1 VGIAESGLSVAE
13 AKQTDSDVIEREFEM
28 PNKQVLLRE
37 DIDNLGARGEI
48 VRVKAGYARN
58 YLLPRKLAVEATANN
73 VRQIDGERAALAKR
87 EAKDRSSA
95 ETQGAALRR
104 LTLKFERRV
113 GEAGVLYG
121 SVTSMD
127 IAHELKEQGYEI
139 DRRKIVLRE
148 PIKRFGSYMVPV
160 RLHREVT
167 IELPVSVL
175 GEGGIEIDVAALD
188 DDNAEA
194 AIAEAPAAEDLTE
207 SNQ

>member
-1 VGIAESGLSVAE
+1 
-13 AKQTDSDVIEREFEM
+13 M
-28 PNKQVLLRE
+28 PHKQVLLRE

-73 VRQIDGERAALAKR
+73 VRQIQGERAALTKR
-87 EAKDRSSA
+87 EAKERSGA
-95 ETQGAALRR
+95 EAQADQLRN
-104 LTLKFERRV
+104 LSLKFERKV

-127 IAHELKEQGYEI
+127 IAHALKEQGYEI
-139 DRRKIVLRE
+139 DRRRIVLRE
-148 PIKRFGSYMVPV
+148 PIKRFGSYAVPV

-167 IELPVSVL
+167 VELPVSVL

-188 DDNAEA
+188 
-194 AIAEAPAAEDLTE
+194 AEAPQEAATSEAPVPEATPSDAKTSE
-207 SNQ
+207 AIPDTDE

>member
-1 VGIAESGLSVAE
+1 MSH
-13 AKQTDSDVIEREFEM
+13 
-28 PNKQVLLRE
+28 KQVLLRE

-58 YLLPRKLAVEATANN
+58 YLLPRNLAVEATSNN
-73 VRQIDGERAALAKR
+73 LRQIEGERAALAKR

-95 ETQGAALRR
+95 ELQAEALRK

-127 IAHELKEQGYEI
+127 IAHELKEQGFEI
-139 DRRKIVLRE
+139 DRRRIVLRE
-148 PIKRFGSYMVPV
+148 PIKRFGSYEVPI

-167 IELPVSVL
+167 VQMPVSVL
-175 GEGGIEIDVAALD
+175 GEGGIEIDVTALD
-188 DDNAEA
+188 AETGGESPA
-194 AIAEAPAAEDLTE
+194 KEAPARETTTE
-207 SNQ
+207 ENE